1 MELNREKM
9 NFISWYDD
17 KEEKEMINQFG
28 KELVSFIKTKG
39 RNIGGIV
46 I

>member
-17 KEEKEMINQFG
+17 IEEKEMINQFR
-28 KELVSFIKTKG
+28 KELVSFL
-39 RNIGGIV
+39 
-46 I
+46 

>member
-1 MELNREKM
+1 M

-17 KEEKEMINQFG
+17 IEEKEMINQFR
-28 KELVSFIKTKG
+28 KELVSISIKTKG

>member
-17 KEEKEMINQFG
+17 IEEKEMINQFG
-28 KELVSFIKTKG
+28 TGFISIKTKG